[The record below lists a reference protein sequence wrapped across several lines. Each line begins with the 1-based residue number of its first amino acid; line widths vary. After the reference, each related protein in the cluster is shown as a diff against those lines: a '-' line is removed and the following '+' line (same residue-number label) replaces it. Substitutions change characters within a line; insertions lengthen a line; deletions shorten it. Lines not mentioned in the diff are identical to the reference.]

1 MVRGYLVVNMW
12 TSLEAEKV
20 VKRLEV
26 SHRDSLGLS
35 LIRKRNSLSLV
46 LNNTGLILWNRKKII
61 FPVPRDLR
69 TDDCVPDESS
79 WQRWIREEGLV
90 HPSWFQAI

>member
-69 TDDCVPDESS
+69 MIVC
-79 WQRWIREEGLV
+79 LMN
-90 HPSWFQAI
+90 QAGRGG